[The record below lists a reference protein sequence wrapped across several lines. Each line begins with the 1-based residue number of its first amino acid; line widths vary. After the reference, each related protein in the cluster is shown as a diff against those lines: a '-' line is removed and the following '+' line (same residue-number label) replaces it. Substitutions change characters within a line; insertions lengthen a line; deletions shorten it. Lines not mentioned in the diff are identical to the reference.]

1 MSTFDDRFLNVSTS
15 QPQPDDKHFN
25 RDKDPSPVLTAERA
39 VAEAE
44 ARPRPFGIPPEE
56 MAELNVARRS
66 HLMNARADGIMA
78 VMLVG
83 RAGWTPQS
91 AAAFL
96 GMEFKG
102 VQEWCETYQ
111 IGTLE
116 DLRRLDP
123 PGYLPIP
130 PAEKA

>member
-66 HLMNARADGIMA
+66 HSNATMQTWSGFGSRPCTM
-78 VMLVG
+78 
-83 RAGWTPQS
+83 S
-91 AAAFL
+91 AAMPAL
-96 GMEFKG
+96 CTRTWRTIVKSKP
-102 VQEWCETYQ
+102 T
-111 IGTLE
+111 
-116 DLRRLDP
+116 P
-123 PGYLPIP
+123 PPRIARCTGIS
-130 PAEKA
+130 